1 MALFQKNP
9 FNTSESKPLYT
20 LGLNKTVL
28 FVGLGNIGK
37 EYAGTRHNVGFEC
50 LNEFSEKNEFPK
62 WIEKKD
68 LKCRITTANLGG
80 VKVIA
85 IRPTTF
91 MNLSGEAVRA
101 VAGFYKIPDNH
112 IVVVHDELDI
122 EFGQIRTRFGGSS
135 AGHNGVKSIIQ
146 HIGEGFGRVRV
157 GIGPKYPENIDG
169 ADFVLGKFSTDE
181 KKHLPA
187 LIREVTTILTE
198 YVYGG
203 ELPHDT
209 RSFILR

>member
-9 FNTSESKPLYT
+9 FNTQESKPLYT

-28 FVGLGNIGK
+28 IVGLGNIGK
-37 EYAGTRHNVGFEC
+37 EYAGTRHNIGFEC
-50 LNEFSEKNEFPK
+50 VTEFAVKNEFPK

-68 LKCRITTANLGG
+68 LKCQITTANLGG

-101 VAGFYKIPDNH
+101 VADFYKIPDTR

-122 EFGQIRTRFGGSS
+122 EFGQIRTRFGGS
-135 AGHNGVKSIIQ
+135 AGGHNGVKSIIQ
-146 HIGEGFGRVRV
+146 HIGEGFGRIRV
-157 GIGPKYPENIDG
+157 GIGPKHPEGIEG
-169 ADFVLGKFSTDE
+169 ADFVLGKFSSEE
-181 KKHLPA
+181 KKHLA
-187 LIREVTTILTE
+187 SLTREASSILTE
-198 YVYGG
+198 YVYSG

-209 RSFILR
+209 RNFLI